1 MIKFYSKHM
10 NQKFNEAIE
19 FSIVIFKLH
28 TVKSLTLY
36 SPIYITIMHESLSN
50 ESHLKKENL
59 SKKKKT
65 KGTTYSGRMTNSYAC
80 CIQFFSSLYYILL
93 G

>member
-59 SKKKKT
+59 SKKKT